1 MRVPIGDDVGVSN
14 IDDGDH
20 GAANAVRFAV
30 GHVQRGREVHAWA
43 QSALSARQNV
53 GVHNFRGNFSTGL
66 VVANHQAAF
75 GQVACQVAAV
85 RCDDMTQVL

>member
-53 GVHNFRGNFSTGL
+53 GVHNFRGNSSTGL
-66 VVANHQAAF
+66 VGGSQAPGRLWSSRLPGCRRA
-75 GQVACQVAAV
+75 Q
-85 RCDDMTQVL
+85 R